1 MSRGI
6 LRSVLTSADV
16 KQRAREIG
24 FDACGIAPATDL
36 PELSALATW
45 LERGHAG
52 QMVYLHKSAETRAD
66 VRRFLP
72 GARAVVMTASLY
84 NTEPGPLP
92 SAGRVP
98 GAVRVAR
105 YARGEDYHVVLA
117 ERLGLL
123 LAWMRDRHP
132 EPFQAAVF
140 VDKHHVQERVYARY
154 AAWDGSARTR
164 A

>member
-1 MSRGI
+1 
-6 LRSVLTSADV
+6 LTSADV
-16 KQRAREIG
+16 KHRAREIG

-84 NTEPGPLP
+84 NTGAVPVRGALRGPRRRTLRARRGLSSCSP
-92 SAGRVP
+92 SASMAP
-98 GAVRVAR
+98 GL
-105 YARGEDYHVVLA
+105 E
-117 ERLGLL
+117 
-123 LAWMRDRHP
+123 RDRHS
-132 EPFQAAVF
+132 
-140 VDKHHVQERVYARY
+140 ERSRQRFATSIMCRSGCTPAMRV
-154 AAWDGSARTR
+154 WGGSARTPV
-164 A
+164 